1 MNENTEEVEVVESTT
16 EEVEVAETTEERGLA
31 VQKPIMYN
39 MTVDLFDDPANK
51 RKKLCSLDL
60 NDEKNLDMV
69 LNAQQEPDFKIF
81 DCIGKEIKVIGC
93 VATEKD
99 VEFVDEK
106 TGEVIPTKDHTLM
119 LFDEEGK
126 SYVTGSNSCYASFI
140 QFVALKGMPSREH
153 PMTLIPIKTPAKEA
167 GHTYLRLKL
176 KTE

>member
-1 MNENTEEVEVVESTT
+1 MDNNVENKQENIEVV
-16 EEVEVAETTEERGLA
+16 ETTEERGLA
-31 VQKPIMYN
+31 VQKPTMYN
-39 MTVDLFDDPANK
+39 MTVDLFDDSANK

-99 VEFVDEK
+99 TEFVDEK
-106 TGEVIPTKDHTLM
+106 TGEVVQTKDHTLM
-119 LFDEEGK
+119 LFDVDGK

-140 QFVALKGMPSREH
+140 QFVALKGMPDRDH